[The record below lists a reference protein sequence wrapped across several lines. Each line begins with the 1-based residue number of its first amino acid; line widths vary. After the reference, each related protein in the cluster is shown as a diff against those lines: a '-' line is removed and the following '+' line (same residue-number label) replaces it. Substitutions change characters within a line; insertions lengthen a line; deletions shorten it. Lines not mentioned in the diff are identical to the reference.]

1 MPIQLELRVTTGK
14 PVYRGHDHYW
24 SVIRD
29 LGKGGRL
36 FTFEEIDLR
45 CNDRDGKCISDYVIR
60 LLRAGFLEI
69 AETRDHLVT
78 RYASTNKSTRPENVY
93 RLLKRPS
100 ATPILNRDGSPGK
113 LGQGQIQLWTAIR
126 SLSAFDV
133 NELAIAAS
141 TVDVP
146 VRAKSAQAYIYRL
159 ELAGYL
165 QVLRKGKAATPGI
178 WRLNPA
184 MNTGPKPPKIL
195 RSKLVYDANL
205 KQVMG
210 PVVAEEVAA

>member
-1 MPIQLELRVTTGK
+1 MTIQLELRVTTGK

-29 LGKGGRL
+29 LGKAGRL
-36 FTFEEIDLR
+36 FTFQEIDLR
-45 CNDRDGKCISDYVIR
+45 CNDLDGENIGEFLRR
-60 LLRAGFLEI
+60 LTRAGFVDI
-69 AETRDHLVT
+69 VETRQI
-78 RYASTNKSTRPENVY
+78 STAGQGPTNQKTIRQRIY

-113 LGQGQIQLWTAIR
+113 QGRGQVQIWNAIR
-126 SLSAFDV
+126 SLSAFDIK
-133 NELAIAAS
+133 ELAIAAS
-141 TVDVP
+141 TEEVP
-146 VRAKSAQAYIYRL
+146 VKHETAQTYVIRL
-159 ELAGYL
+159 ETAGYL
-165 QVLRKGKAATPGI
+165 QVLRKGRGRTRGI

-205 KQVMG
+205 KQIMG
-210 PVVAEEVAA
+210 PVLAEEVAA